1 MKLVQMKCQNCNE
14 NLELDLD
21 HLTAFCPYCGS
32 KLLIDAD
39 KIGDLLIAREETK
52 QKLLDR
58 EVACKIL
65 LPELASSPEYLSRFL
80 QEARLVARLDHPN
93 IVQALDAGSTS
104 DGFSYFIMEYVPGK
118 SLEDIRVSEPERLTP
133 DFLLGIFTALA
144 DALDYAWKSHGITHG
159 DIKPGNLLIRDG
171 DNMLKLADLGLAK
184 IGGAASGEDVMAT
197 PLYVAPEV
205 IWGTDSGPAA
215 DIYSFGV
222 MCYELLAGKPPFDG
236 DIDEVIEHHK
246 FSVPQ
251 PLFVAN
257 PDIDR
262 ELSDFIASMLEKE
275 PSQRPADWGQ
285 IRDFLAG
292 YRARS
297 RADTRSDARTLRL
310 LQKAAERH
318 LPESPGSARG
328 GKWLQI
334 AAAALALA
342 ALIALV
348 VLFVSISSI

>member
-1 MKLVQMKCQNCNE
+1 MSGDGAERLVGREISNCQLLRVLGE
-14 NLELDLD
+14 
-21 HLTAFCPYCGS
+21 GS
-32 KLLIDAD
+32 TGVVYLA
-39 KIGDLLIAREETK
+39 K

-118 SLEDIRVSEPERLTP
+118 SLEDIRVSAPERLTP
-133 DFLLGIFTALA
+133 DFLLDTFIALA
-144 DALDYAWKSHGITHG
+144 DALDYAWRSHGITHG

-184 IGGAASGEDVMAT
+184 IAGAASGEDVMAT

-236 DIDEVIEHHK
+236 DIDEVIEQHK
-246 FSVPQ
+246 FSIPQ

-262 ELSDFIASMLEKE
+262 ELSDFVASMLEKE
-275 PSQRPADWGQ
+275 PSNRPADWGVV
-285 IRDFLAG
+285 REFLAG

-297 RADTRSDARTLRL
+297 RSGSGRRDARTLRR
-310 LQKAAERH
+310 LQKEAERH
-318 LPESPGSARG
+318 LPESPGSVRG

-348 VLFVSISSI
+348 VLFISFSSI